1 MEWQAF
7 VHENTNYYLSH
18 LRSRTMVYE
27 QPAKGGNP
35 ARKYEVEV
43 EFSCHCF
50 TRGLP
55 EEGPVDH
62 KLLYSDEKRI
72 FDFQRYRLSKLLP
85 GIVEE
90 LPNRAC
96 FHTDTR
102 QDNFFSL
109 DQQNGEETY
118 EIYFKAD
125 RVGKGRLKLFVQSAY
140 LRDKQ
145 HGSRPKNYKIGF
157 FVILY
162 NTLHQKPIKVCRGYK
177 R

>member
-7 VHENTNYYLSH
+7 VHEDKNYDLSH
-18 LRSRTMVYE
+18 LRSVTIVYE
-27 QPAKGGNP
+27 QPAKGGKA

-55 EEGPVDH
+55 GEGSVDD
-62 KLLYSDEKRI
+62 KLLYGDERRI
-72 FDFQRYRLSKLLP
+72 FDFQRYELSKLLP
-85 GIVEE
+85 GIVEQ
-90 LPNRAC
+90 LPHREC
-96 FHTDTR
+96 FHADTR

-109 DQQNGEETY
+109 EQQNGEATY

-145 HGSRPKNYKIGF
+145 HDSRPRSYKIGF

-162 NTLHQKPIKVCRGYK
+162 NTLHQKPIKVGRG
-177 R
+177 